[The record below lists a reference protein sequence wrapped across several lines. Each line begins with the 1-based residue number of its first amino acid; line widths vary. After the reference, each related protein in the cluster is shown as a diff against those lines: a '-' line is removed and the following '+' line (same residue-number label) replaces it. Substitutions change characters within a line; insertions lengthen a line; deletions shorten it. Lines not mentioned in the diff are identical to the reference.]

1 MIGKSLKPTIPAI
14 QPFALSG
21 FLFLLLQFFST
32 LLSAQEQIDLLI
44 INSDQ
49 AIKKYALTQEVFQ
62 ANQNRPSTVINL
74 ADSSEDESEIV
85 DLIKQD
91 QFKIIYC
98 IGTKAYLLANRV
110 APEKKIVFSSAINW
124 RRLPVTKQS
133 YGIAQE
139 LPAGMQLMM
148 YRYLFPEI
156 KKIGVLY
163 NEQYNQEW
171 LADAIQA
178 AQDVGM
184 DLVGEQV
191 SENQN
196 LSTAIE
202 KLLTEVD
209 ALWLIA
215 DPLVMADKA
224 SVVEIFQQA
233 EIRKKPVFTYNELFI
248 DFGALL
254 VISADIPTI
263 GRQASTWVEEL
274 RNDKTITKRVSN
286 PFGSYI
292 ILNMK
297 KIKEYPIRLN
307 KEALGSVNQIIE

>member
-1 MIGKSLKPTIPAI
+1 
-14 QPFALSG
+14 
-21 FLFLLLQFFST
+21 
-32 LLSAQEQIDLLI
+32 
-44 INSDQ
+44 
-49 AIKKYALTQEVFQ
+49 
-62 ANQNRPSTVINL
+62 
-74 ADSSEDESEIV
+74 
-85 DLIKQD
+85 
-91 QFKIIYC
+91 
-98 IGTKAYLLANRV
+98 
-110 APEKKIVFSSAINW
+110 
-124 RRLPVTKQS
+124 
-133 YGIAQE
+133 
-139 LPAGMQLMM
+139 MQLMM

-171 LADAIQA
+171 LTAAIQA
-178 AQDVGM
+178 AHDMGM

-191 SENQN
+191 SEDQN

-215 DPLVMADKA
+215 DPLVMADRA
-224 SVVEIFQQA
+224 SVIEIFQQA

-248 DFGALL
+248 DFGAIL

-263 GRQASTWVEEL
+263 GRQASAWVEEL
-274 RNDKTITKRVSN
+274 RNDETITERVSN
-286 PFGSYI
+286 PIGSYI

-297 KIKEYPIRLN
+297 KIKEYQIRLN